1 MPETA
6 ISSVDS
12 VICREIT
19 SVGHCTFDEL
29 VHRLPAYSW
38 VQVFSS
44 VDRLSRQGTLSV
56 SRMVG
61 VDYVVMIGPTPPPI
75 SAVARHSPIDKAQ
88 GRELAE
94 R

>member
-1 MPETA
+1 MAETA
-6 ISSVDS
+6 IPIVDS

-29 VHRLPAYSW
+29 LHRLPAYSW
-38 VQVFSS
+38 VQVFSA

-61 VDYVVMIGPTPPPI
+61 VDYVVSNRAGSSADIHRSSFVKRDASVI
-75 SAVARHSPIDKAQ
+75 SQ
-88 GRELAE
+88 
-94 R
+94 